1 MRCVVDASAVVA
13 ALVDDGP
20 DGRWA
25 ASVMSERDLHAPH
38 LMPVEVV
45 NVLRR
50 ARSARSV
57 GDAAASLAFEDLLN
71 LRVTLYP
78 FQLLAERVW
87 ELREHVTAYD
97 AWYVALAEA
106 IDADLVTLDM
116 RLAHATGPR
125 CMFLT
130 P

>member
-1 MRCVVDASAVVA
+1 MDASAVVA
-13 ALVDDGP
+13 ALVDDGL

-25 ASVMSERDLHAPH
+25 ASVMSERDLHAPRV
-38 LMPVEVV
+38 MPVEVV

-50 ARSARSV
+50 ASSARSV

-78 FQLLAERVW
+78 FQALAERVW

-106 IDADLVTLDM
+106 IDDYLVTLDL
-116 RLAHATGPR
+116 RLAHAEGPLFR
-125 CMFLT
+125 FLK

>member
-1 MRCVVDASAVVA
+1 
-13 ALVDDGP
+13 
-20 DGRWA
+20 
-25 ASVMSERDLHAPH
+25 MSERDLHAPRV
-38 LMPVEVV
+38 MPVEVV

-50 ARSARSV
+50 VSSARSV

-78 FQLLAERVW
+78 FQALAERVW

-106 IDADLVTLDM
+106 IDDYLVTLDL
-116 RLAHATGPR
+116 RLAHVEGPR
-125 CMFLT
+125 CRFLT